1 MHIHGSVSGVNVFGT
16 LTEFVFHL
24 IGLVGV
30 LDFLSLKLNQIGG
43 CSLDSIYLDMDCIL
57 FIQFR
62 FPLFYL

>member
-1 MHIHGSVSGVNVFGT
+1 MDRH
-16 LTEFVFHL
+16 
-24 IGLVGV
+24 V